1 MKTRLPQRSIR
12 SIGGFMIRKTLTVA
26 AIAVAAVAVTGT
38 AHARDQIRIVGSSTV
53 YPFSTAVAETF
64 GKAGKFKTPVV
75 ESTGTGGGMRLFCS
89 GVGENFPDITNASR
103 RITTSEFENCAKN
116 GVTNITEVIVGY
128 DGIVFVNSKAGPKF
142 ALTREQMY
150 KATAKDVVI
159 GGKLVPNPYKAW
171 NDVDPSLP
179 KEPILIYGPAP
190 NHGTRDAYVELVM
203 DPACE
208 HQPEIKALD
217 KDAKKKACN
226 TVREDG
232 AWVEVSEN
240 YTVIQQKITSNP
252 TAVGVITF
260 SYLDQNADKVQGATV
275 DGKTASFE
283 SIANGSY
290 PVSRPLFF
298 YVKKQHVS
306 MIPGIKEYLAE
317 FSSDKA
323 WGKEGYL
330 TEKGLIAS
338 PDAQRKEQAANA
350 KALNDMKM

>member
-1 MKTRLPQRSIR
+1 MST
-12 SIGGFMIRKTLTVA
+12 KTL
-26 AIAVAAVAVTGT
+26 AVAAVALAALAVTGT

-64 GKAGKFKTPVV
+64 GKGGKFKTPVV

-103 RITTSEFENCAKN
+103 RMTASEFEACTKN
-116 GVTNITEVIVGY
+116 GVTGITEVVIGF
-128 DGIVFVNSKAGPKF
+128 DGIVFVNAKSGPKF

-159 GGKLVPNPYKAW
+159 GGKLTANPYKSW
-171 NDVDPSLP
+171 SDVDPSLP
-179 KEPILIYGPAP
+179 KEPILVYGPAP
-190 NHGTRDAYVELVM
+190 NHGTRDAYVELVL

-208 HQPEIKALD
+208 AQPEIKALD

-240 YTVIQQKITSNP
+240 YTVIQQKITANP
-252 TAVGVITF
+252 AAVGVITF
-260 SYLDQNADKVQGATV
+260 SYLDQNADKIQGATV
-275 DGKTASFE
+275 DGKVASFE
-283 SIANGSY
+283 SIANGTY

-298 YVKKQHVS
+298 YVKKQHVA

-317 FSSDKA
+317 FTSDKA

-330 TEKGLIAS
+330 ADKGLIAA
-338 PDAQRKEQAANA
+338 PDAARKEQAANA
-350 KALNDMKM
+350 KALGDMKM

>member
-1 MKTRLPQRSIR
+1 MTT
-12 SIGGFMIRKTLTVA
+12 KTLAVA
-26 AIAVAAVAVTGT
+26 AIALAAVAVSGT
-38 AHARDQIRIVGSSTV
+38 AQARDQIRIVGSSTV
-53 YPFSTAVAETF
+53 YPFSTAVAEQF
-64 GKAGKFKTPVV
+64 GKGGKFKTPVV

-103 RITTSEFENCAKN
+103 RITASEFEACTKN
-116 GVTNITEVIVGY
+116 GVTGITEVIIGF
-128 DGIVFVNSKAGPKF
+128 DGIVFVNAKSGPKF

-150 KATAKDVVI
+150 KATAKDVLV
-159 GGKLVPNPYKAW
+159 GGKLVPNPYKSW
-171 NDVDPSLP
+171 SDVDPSLP
-179 KEPILIYGPAP
+179 KEPILVYGPAP
-190 NHGTRDAYVELVM
+190 NHGTRDAYVDLVL

-208 HQPEIKALD
+208 AQPEIKALD

-240 YTVIQQKITSNP
+240 YTVIQQKITANP
-252 TAVGVITF
+252 AAVGVITF
-260 SYLDQNADKVQGATV
+260 SYLDQNADKIQGATV

-298 YVKKQHVS
+298 YVKKQHVA

-317 FSSDKA
+317 FTSDKA

-330 TEKGLIAS
+330 ADKGLIAS
-338 PDAQRKEQAANA
+338 PDAARKEQAANA
-350 KALNDMKM
+350 KTLGDLKM

>member
-1 MKTRLPQRSIR
+1 
-12 SIGGFMIRKTLTVA
+12 MIRKTL
-26 AIAVAAVAVTGT
+26 AVAAVAVAAIAVTD
-38 AHARDQIRIVGSSTV
+38 AAQARDQIRIVGSSTV
-53 YPFSTAVAETF
+53 YPFSTAVAEQF

-103 RITTSEFENCAKN
+103 RITASEFENCTKN
-116 GVTNITEVIVGY
+116 GVTGITEVVVGF
-128 DGIVFVNSKAGPKF
+128 DGIVFINAKSGPKF

-150 KATAKDVVI
+150 KATAKEVLV
-159 GGKLVPNPYKAW
+159 GGKLTANPYKLW
-171 NDVDPSLP
+171 NDVDPALP
-179 KEPILIYGPAP
+179 KEPILVYGPAP
-190 NHGTRDAYVELVM
+190 NHGTRDAYVELVL

-208 HQPEIKALD
+208 KQPEIKALD
-217 KDAKKKACN
+217 KDTRKKACQ

-252 TAVGVITF
+252 AAVGVITF
-260 SYLDQNADKVQGATV
+260 SYLDQNADKIQAATV
-275 DGKTASFE
+275 DGKTASFD

-298 YVKKQHVS
+298 YVKKQHVG

-317 FSSDKA
+317 FTADKA

-330 TEKGLIAS
+330 ADKGLIAS

-350 KALNDMKM
+350 KALGDMKM

>member
-1 MKTRLPQRSIR
+1 MLNKT
-12 SIGGFMIRKTLTVA
+12 
-26 AIAVAAVAVTGT
+26 IAVAAVAVAAIAVTGT
-38 AHARDQIRIVGSSTV
+38 AQARDQIRIVGSSTV
-53 YPFSTAVAETF
+53 YPFSTAVAEAF

-103 RITTSEFENCAKN
+103 RITSSEFENCTKN
-116 GVTNITEVIVGY
+116 GVTGITEVIVGF
-128 DGIVFVNSKAGPKF
+128 DGIVFVNAKAGPKF

-150 KATAKDVVI
+150 KATAKDVFV

-171 NDVDPSLP
+171 SDVDPSLP
-179 KEPILIYGPAP
+179 KEPILVYGPAP
-190 NHGTRDAYVELVM
+190 NHGTRDAYVDLVL

-208 HQPEIKALD
+208 TQAEVKALD

-240 YTVIQQKITSNP
+240 YTVIQQKITANP
-252 TAVGVITF
+252 AAVGVITF
-260 SYLDQNADKVQGATV
+260 SYLDQNADKIQGATV
-275 DGKTASFE
+275 DGKTASFD
-283 SIANGSY
+283 SIANGTY

-298 YVKKQHVS
+298 YVKKQHVG

-317 FSSDKA
+317 FTSDKA

-330 TEKGLIAS
+330 ADKGLIAS
-338 PDAQRKEQAANA
+338 PDAQRKDQAANA